1 MRDKNTV
8 WKNGWPIAYLSKQIS
23 FRLFSG
29 WTGTGEAVTF
39 LLHGVCQQL
48 LHGASH
54 SANAKGPGPRG
65 STSPVCCP
73 WESGT
78 PERFYLGAWGDSSHI
93 KFYPYCHWRLKD
105 TPLSPG
111 GEGNILPLFPE
122 GLVPISQLLENLDQ
136 VSVAAAQQVL
146 CCLPGKEEM
155 WPPVALYASS
165 GSSVIMV
172 FTLFMVKIMQFYSD
186 GKSGWQ
192 QGAEQPV
199 ALRCPCVCEQW
210 ATGSP
215 LGAQDLGSS
224 RESNRGCWHMDNPK
238 CVFSPGKMWKP
249 LWYHNG
255 RGERVKLM
263 KLPHH
268 HVSEEGKQWW
278 RTWGQGSKFQV
289 FTC

>member
-1 MRDKNTV
+1 MNWNWRSCNLPPP
-8 WKNGWPIAYLSKQIS
+8 WSLS
-23 FRLFSG
+23 
-29 WTGTGEAVTF
+29 A
-39 LLHGVCQQL
+39 
-48 LHGASH
+48 A
-54 SANAKGPGPRG
+54 A
-65 STSPVCCP
+65 
-73 WESGT
+73 
-78 PERFYLGAWGDSSHI
+78 AWGFPFCKCKGGQAPGAAPALCAVLGSQAHLRDFTWELEVILLISSSTLTVTEGWRTT
-93 KFYPYCHWRLKD
+93 HWVQEEKAISS
-105 TPLSPG
+105 LS
-111 GEGNILPLFPE
+111 FPE
-122 GLVPISQLLENLDQ
+122 DLVPISQLLENLDQ

-155 WPPVALYASS
+155 WPPVALYASF

-192 QGAEQPV
+192 QLAEQPV
-199 ALRCPCVCEQW
+199 ALRCACVCEQW